1 VSSAGS
7 EPTGGQ
13 AAHRAQVTFDCVDPQ
28 RLTSFWCLAMNYIEQ
43 PPPPGYGTWDAFADE
58 KGIPVSERFKF
69 GAAVDPANHGPRLLF
84 LWVPEGK
91 VAKNRVHLDVSVGSE
106 PHGSDER
113 KAAVREHAR
122 RLVAAGATLIGER
135 DDNIS
140 WWIVLTDPEGNEF
153 CLQ

>member
-1 VSSAGS
+1 
-7 EPTGGQ
+7 
-13 AAHRAQVTFDCVDPQ
+13 
-28 RLTSFWCLAMNYIEQ
+28 
-43 PPPPGYGTWDAFADE
+43 
-58 KGIPVSERFKF
+58 
-69 GAAVDPANHGPRLLF
+69 VDPANRGPRLLF

-91 VAKNRVHLDVSVGSE
+91 AAKNRVHLDISCSDR

-113 KAAVREHAR
+113 KAAVREHAQ

-135 DDNIS
+135 NDDIS